1 MDNIIKSTQVVGNS
15 NFLNV
20 RLVNNNTALLP
31 TDVVIIWIGVNGTI
45 TLPTVA
51 TGRAVYITN
60 HGTGTI
66 TLSKPVT
73 TASGVTSTTITTA
86 VANRYYHIVFDGTV
100 WRRIGAD

>member
-1 MDNIIKSTQVVGNS
+1 MHNILNSTQVPGNS

-31 TDVVIIWIGVNGTI
+31 TDAVIIWTGVNGTI

-51 TGRAVYITN
+51 TGRAVYIVN

-66 TLSKPVT
+66 TLSKPIT
-73 TASGVTSTTITTA
+73 TGSGTTSTTITTA
-86 VANRYYHIVFDGTV
+86 ATNKYYHIVFDGTV
-100 WRRIGAD
+100 WRRIGAN